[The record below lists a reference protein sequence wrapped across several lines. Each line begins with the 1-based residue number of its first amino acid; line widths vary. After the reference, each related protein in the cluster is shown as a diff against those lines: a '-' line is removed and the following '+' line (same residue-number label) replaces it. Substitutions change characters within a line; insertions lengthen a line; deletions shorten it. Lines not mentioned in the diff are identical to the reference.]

1 MNPSLKNLFRIGIG
15 LFLLAATVLVNSY
28 SGNLMSSL
36 TVTKFKSAV
45 NSMEDLAQHRNL
57 TLTLSANS
65 VFAQDILVT
74 VLFSFNLKM
83 NVLQFQMWAKFILSL
98 QNKRTEH
105 QSHTRQSEMRS
116 VVIQTAFT

>member
-36 TVTKFKSAV
+36 TVKKFKPAV
-45 NSMEDLAQHRNL
+45 NSMEDLAGHRTL

-83 NVLQFQMWAKFILSL
+83 NILPFQMWTKFILSL